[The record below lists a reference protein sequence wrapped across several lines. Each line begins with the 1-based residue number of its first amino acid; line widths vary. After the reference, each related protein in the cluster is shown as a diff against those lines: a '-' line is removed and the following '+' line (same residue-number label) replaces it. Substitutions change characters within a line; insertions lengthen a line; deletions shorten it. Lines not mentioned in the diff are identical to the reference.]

1 LSQLLM
7 TPEETSR
14 LKACSA
20 EIAAILQRNSDPAN
34 LTDLASIEHT
44 VRQQMLEHVSPE
56 VALFLSD
63 VPPDPSADGAA
74 NSKV

>member
-1 LSQLLM
+1 
-7 TPEETSR
+7 
-14 LKACSA
+14 
-20 EIAAILQRNSDPAN
+20 
-34 LTDLASIEHT
+34 LASIEHT